1 MEGENEEKN
10 NKQELNE
17 NVKQQETIP
26 EETKNVEQKENKK
39 PEATS
44 VKKEKKSKKGLIITL
59 IVIIILVVIGILAF
73 VGWQYFNNNKTVG
86 TTWGDTYY
94 AYLRKASSN
103 KETRNTDL
111 GLADGTQ
118 NVELEFID
126 IEEEEEPVMV
136 ISYEKDD
143 ENYSNIYYIK
153 DDGTVYELTYSF
165 PTDIEMLY
173 SIEEKEYNWY
183 LVSKEENVAEYTP
196 IQNKIIKSEGKEV
209 EEDELPNEYTIKDD
223 DKTTVETVD
232 GEEISIDKFDET
244 FIKPDIEDTSIDF
257 DFNLIEEKLKEA
269 IENLVND
276 YKNNDQIITDEVK
289 EAVTEKETEITNKQE
304 EMEKAKDEVEKKK
317 AEEEAKRKAEEEA
330 KKGFKVGNHRLK
342 YGTYK
347 SDVYIMDS
355 SMYGTITLNQDG
367 TFHIKA
373 NCEGDYPYKTMDCDG
388 TYKATRAIDSYEY
401 YDAIEFTTEEG
412 DRFVFSVSSDNEFS
426 DQWHGYS
433 YQG

>member
-1 MEGENEEKN
+1 MEEEKN
-10 NKQELNE
+10 EITKKEDAKEKNE
-17 NVKQQETIP
+17 TSKSGNIKKD
-26 EETKNVEQKENKK
+26 ETKQ
-39 PEATS
+39 
-44 VKKEKKSKKGLIITL
+44 KSKKGLIIA
-59 IVIIILVVIGILAF
+59 IVIIALLVIIGASIGGYFLYKKIQLEKPIEVAW
-73 VGWQYFNNNKTVG
+73 GQTYYTYLKSIAEDESKKESYGFNNST
-86 TTWGDTYY
+86 
-94 AYLRKASSN
+94 
-103 KETRNTDL
+103 NTKI
-111 GLADGTQ
+111 
-118 NVELEFID
+118 EFCD
-126 IEEEEEPVMV
+126 IEIEEEPVMV

-143 ENYSNIYYIK
+143 EDYSNIYYIK
-153 DDGTVYELTYSF
+153 DDGTVHEIMYDF
-165 PTDIEMLY
+165 PTDVEMLY
-173 SIEEKEYNWY
+173 SIKEKEYNWY
-183 LVSKEENVAEYTP
+183 VVSKEENEAEYIP
-196 IQNKIIKSEGKEV
+196 IQNEVIKSEEKEV
-209 EEDELPNEYTIKDD
+209 DEDTLSNEYTIKDD
-223 DKTTVETVD
+223 DKTVVETVD
-232 GEEISIDKFDET
+232 GEELSIDKFDET

-269 IENLVND
+269 IENLVNE
-276 YKNNDQIITDEVK
+276 YKNKDQIITDEVK
-289 EAVTEKETEITNKQE
+289 EAVTEKETEIINKQE
-304 EMEKAKDEVEKKK
+304 EMEKAKDELEKKK

-330 KKGFKVGNHRLK
+330 KKGFKVGSHRLK

-412 DRFVFSVSSDNEFS
+412 DIFHFEVNSDNEFS

>member
-1 MEGENEEKN
+1 MEEEKN
-10 NKQELNE
+10 KIADKNKEDVKEKNE
-17 NVKQQETIP
+17 TVKSDNIKKD
-26 EETKNVEQKENKK
+26 ETK
-39 PEATS
+39 
-44 VKKEKKSKKGLIITL
+44 KKSKKGLIIAISIIVVLVL
-59 IVIIILVVIGILAF
+59 IGASIGGYFLYKKIQLEKPLDVAW
-73 VGWQYFNNNKTVG
+73 GQTYYTYLKSIAEDEGKKESYGFNNST
-86 TTWGDTYY
+86 
-94 AYLRKASSN
+94 
-103 KETRNTDL
+103 NTKI
-111 GLADGTQ
+111 
-118 NVELEFID
+118 EFCD
-126 IEEEEEPVMV
+126 IEIEEEPVMV

-165 PTDIEMLY
+165 PTDVEMLY

-289 EAVTEKETEITNKQE
+289 EAVTEKETEIINKQE

-373 NCEGDYPYKTMDCDG
+373 NCEGDYPYKIMDCDG

>member
-1 MEGENEEKN
+1 MLDIKFLRENPEVVKQNIRNKFQDQKLELVDKVIELDKEN
-10 NKQELNE
+10 RDIKQEVEALRAKRNKIS
-17 NVKQQETIP
+17 KQIGALMGQGKR
-26 EETKNVEQKENKK
+26 EEAEE
-39 PEATS
+39 
-44 VKKEKKSKKGLIITL
+44 VKKQ
-59 IVIIILVVIGILAF
+59 VAV
-73 VGWQYFNNNKTVG
+73 
-86 TTWGDTYY
+86 
-94 AYLRKASSN
+94 
-103 KETRNTDL
+103 
-111 GLADGTQ
+111 DGSR
-118 NVELEFID
+118 
-126 IEEEEEPVMV
+126 IEALSARE
-136 ISYEKDD
+136 
-143 ENYSNIYYIK
+143 
-153 DDGTVYELTYSF
+153 
-165 PTDIEMLY
+165 
-173 SIEEKEYNWY
+173 
-183 LVSKEENVAEYTP
+183 
-196 IQNKIIKSEGKEV
+196 KEV

-401 YDAIEFTTEEG
+401 YDAIEFTAEEG

>member
-1 MEGENEEKN
+1 MEEEKN
-10 NKQELNE
+10 EITKKEDAKEKNE
-17 NVKQQETIP
+17 TSKPGNIKKD
-26 EETKNVEQKENKK
+26 ETKQ
-39 PEATS
+39 
-44 VKKEKKSKKGLIITL
+44 KSKKGLIIA
-59 IVIIILVVIGILAF
+59 IVIIALLVIIGASIGGYFLYKKIQLEKPLDVAW
-73 VGWQYFNNNKTVG
+73 GQTYYTYLKSIAEDESKKESYGFNNST
-86 TTWGDTYY
+86 
-94 AYLRKASSN
+94 
-103 KETRNTDL
+103 NTKI
-111 GLADGTQ
+111 
-118 NVELEFID
+118 EFCD
-126 IEEEEEPVMV
+126 IETEEEPVMV
-136 ISYEKDD
+136 VTYEKES

-153 DDGTVYELTYSF
+153 DDGTVHGLTYGF
-165 PTDIEMLY
+165 PTDVEMLY

-183 LVSKEENVAEYTP
+183 VVSKEENMAEYTP
-196 IQNKIIKSEGKEV
+196 IQNEVIKSEEKEV
-209 EEDELPNEYTIKDD
+209 DEDTLSNEYTIKDD
-223 DKTTVETVD
+223 DKTVVETVD
-232 GEEISIDKFDET
+232 GEELSIDKFDET

-269 IENLVND
+269 IENLVNE
-276 YKNNDQIITDEVK
+276 YKNKDQIITDEVK
-289 EAVTEKETEITNKQE
+289 EAVTEKETEIINKQE
-304 EMEKAKDEVEKKK
+304 EMEKAKDELEKKK

-330 KKGFKVGNHRLK
+330 KKGFKVGSHRLK

-412 DRFVFSVSSDNEFS
+412 DIFHFEVNSDNEFS

>member
-1 MEGENEEKN
+1 MEEEKN
-10 NKQELNE
+10 KIADKNKEDVKEKNE
-17 NVKQQETIP
+17 TLKSDNKKA
-26 EETKNVEQKENKK
+26 ETK
-39 PEATS
+39 
-44 VKKEKKSKKGLIITL
+44 KKSKKGLIIAISI
-59 IVIIILVVIGILAF
+59 IVILVLIGASIGGYFLYKKIQLEKPLDVAW
-73 VGWQYFNNNKTVG
+73 GQTYYTYLKSIAEDESKKETYGFNNST
-86 TTWGDTYY
+86 
-94 AYLRKASSN
+94 
-103 KETRNTDL
+103 NTKI
-111 GLADGTQ
+111 
-118 NVELEFID
+118 EFCD
-126 IEEEEEPVMV
+126 IEIEEEPVMV
-136 ISYEKDD
+136 ISYEKDTED
-143 ENYSNIYYIK
+143 YSNIYYIK
-153 DDGTVYELTYSF
+153 DDGTVHEIMYDS
-165 PTDIEMLY
+165 PTDFEMLY

-183 LVSKEENVAEYTP
+183 VVSKEENEAEYTP
-196 IQNKIIKSEGKEV
+196 IQNEVIKSEEKEV
-209 EEDELPNEYTIKDD
+209 EEDTLFKEYTIKEE

-232 GEEISIDKFDET
+232 GDEISIDKFDET
-244 FIKPDIEDTSIDF
+244 FVKPDIEDTSIDF

-269 IENLVND
+269 IENLVNN
-276 YKNNDQIITDEVK
+276 YKNKDQIITDEVK

-304 EMEKAKDEVEKKK
+304 EIEKAKDELEKKK